1 MKKKGKLNGL
11 PGDTFDQDYKE
22 ILKIEEER
30 AKGPNP
36 LFIEKLPFRLEKFP
50 VEIKEQQV
58 NEILNCDFEK

>member
-1 MKKKGKLNGL
+1 MKKMKNTTVP